1 MSLFTT
7 KHKRFFLTTLQQLFL
22 ENYQFI
28 LSGTWQVFVVATH
41 IFVTRYD
48 KKIKHIVF

>member
-28 LSGTWQVFVVATH
+28 LSGTWQVFVVATVLIQH
-41 IFVTRYD
+41 RDAF
-48 KKIKHIVF
+48 KNNKI